1 MTRQIFPLM
10 LITILMGV
18 WNVASAQNILT
29 DAEPILENATEAL
42 SAGAVSVIPD
52 NENGAESVQSIVP
65 MNVPLAE
72 PLMEVNTTDD
82 ADYFVLSLPPVQ
94 ETLEP
99 KLDVVVVC
107 DTSATMNGKFR
118 EDQLSVL
125 NDVVNSL
132 NSPDRVQ
139 IFAADIST
147 FPMVPSLSDPK
158 STEVQ
163 DGIAK
168 LTKRT
173 PLGSMDFGKAIN
185 AAKGAFDSA
194 SDATRVIVFIGQ
206 GSSRAKLIAAK
217 DLADLG
223 DALAK
228 DHVSMDAVALG
239 PNVDPTVLKT
249 LASKSG
255 GMVVSNEDA
264 NYADF
269 PNMIRRKVAW
279 TAGEPKHNFQ
289 AVYPVKVPPLR
300 SDRETIVIGKANK
313 GIGPGTFRFN
323 LEDGNEESVNYVPQT
338 VAGSNITEMV
348 EKVEKSNGS
357 WLPLENWNDYQNVNH
372 LFDQKVDAILAQ
384 VDDLINGKT
393 FDLDTAD
400 SIISEAVK
408 KYPSNPEVLEYV
420 RIIDDLKRQNA
431 DAVKTFITPETGE
444 LQREVIAQDVATQ
457 RARFQVQDEIGK
469 ARQVMANNP
478 EEAIEIL
485 MAVQSQ
491 LSIKGLPP
499 EDLDTLTKQVQ
510 SSIREAK
517 SREEALAIKQAE
529 DRTRLMEMRE
539 RQIAL
544 DNAKTEE
551 QNIQQMMRR
560 FDSLMDEGKYR
571 DAEESAAAAVLA
583 KDPDNQAAIVGTL
596 TARYRGYEEQNR
608 RVNVLRQKGFVDAF
622 YQAELG
628 AVPFPDDPPVVY
640 PDSEVWKRL
649 TEKRVEKYSSMDLA
663 QQSPVDKKLM
673 ESLKEETSVS
683 AFDTPLNEVIDKLKE
698 QHGIEIQLDKTAL
711 EEESIDSEMPITLD
725 VHGISLAAA
734 LRLML
739 TSNQM
744 MYVIE
749 DEVIK
754 ITTQTKAEES
764 LSTRVYPVAD
774 LVIPIQNLPPMNG
787 GMGGGMLG
795 NNAGMGGMGGGFGGM
810 MGGAGGGMGM
820 GGMGMG
826 GMGGGMGGFM
836 NNGEALRRANAIN
849 KATGGA
855 FFSFKEEV
863 KPAKNAK
870 KAQKKAS
877 ASKWN
882 QYFAEM
888 ANADEETVK
897 ESQAKVREVIRQMK
911 SEKRFADIIV
921 VLNAAI
927 TNNQIQPWMY
937 ETLAIAMVMD
947 NRPAED
953 VERAYLSALEF
964 CEDPNQMLLIGV
976 FMEKMGYTERAL
988 TIYEQLGKM
997 FPDSIQPFVAALNL
1011 ARRPD
1016 VDSVEMMKWASL
1028 GLLRQEVEPEDK
1040 PDWDAALL
1048 CAKAISARLEAEG
1061 KTEDAKAFA
1070 KDLENALQR
1079 DCVVT
1084 VSWTGDAD
1092 IDLFVE
1098 EPNGSLCSLMNRRT
1112 VGGGFIESNG
1122 FTKDGGRDVSSKAS
1136 EKYICSQ
1143 GFPGT
1148 YRVMAKRV
1156 YGDVT
1161 GNKVVVEGTIHYG
1174 TGEAKTIK
1182 TAIPLENDMCA
1193 IEFALDEGR
1202 RTEALETARL
1212 NTAIAKGKESQ
1223 IAQKLFANVDHKA
1236 MADYAASGEGG
1247 LVPGF
1252 VNLSG
1257 AVGYMPVIWT
1267 LKPGATYG
1275 ATGVVSADRRY
1286 VRISVAPS
1294 FSSIKSVKTFNFVT
1308 GDSNDNSSMYGGGSG
1323 GGNRGSSY

>member
-1 MTRQIFPLM
+1 
-10 LITILMGV
+10 V
-18 WNVASAQNILT
+18 
-29 DAEPILENATEAL
+29 
-42 SAGAVSVIPD
+42 
-52 NENGAESVQSIVP
+52 
-65 MNVPLAE
+65 
-72 PLMEVNTTDD
+72 
-82 ADYFVLSLPPVQ
+82 
-94 ETLEP
+94 
-99 KLDVVVVC
+99 
-107 DTSATMNGKFR
+107 
-118 EDQLSVL
+118 
-125 NDVVNSL
+125 
-132 NSPDRVQ
+132 
-139 IFAADIST
+139 
-147 FPMVPSLSDPK
+147 
-158 STEVQ
+158 
-163 DGIAK
+163 
-168 LTKRT
+168 
-173 PLGSMDFGKAIN
+173 
-185 AAKGAFDSA
+185 
-194 SDATRVIVFIGQ
+194 
-206 GSSRAKLIAAK
+206 
-217 DLADLG
+217 
-223 DALAK
+223 
-228 DHVSMDAVALG
+228 
-239 PNVDPTVLKT
+239 
-249 LASKSG
+249 
-255 GMVVSNEDA
+255 
-264 NYADF
+264 NYAPMD
-269 PNMIRRKVAW
+269 
-279 TAGEPKHNFQ
+279 
-289 AVYPVKVPPLR
+289 VP
-300 SDRETIVIGKANK
+300 
-313 GIGPGTFRFN
+313 
-323 LEDGNEESVNYVPQT
+323 
-338 VAGSNITEMV
+338 GSNISDMV
-348 EKVEKSNGS
+348 QKVEKSDGG
-357 WLPLENWNDYQNVNH
+357 WLPLENWSDYQNVNQ
-372 LFDQKVDAILAQ
+372 LFDQKVEGMLAQ
-384 VDDLINGKT
+384 VDDLLNGKT

-400 SIISEAVK
+400 TIVQEAAK

-420 RIIDDLKRQNA
+420 RMIDDLKRQNA
-431 DAVKTFITPETGE
+431 DAVKTFITPESGE
-444 LQREVIAQDVATQ
+444 LQSEVIAQDVATQ

-517 SREEALAIKQAE
+517 SRAEALAIKKAE

-560 FDSLMDEGKYR
+560 FDSLMEEGKYR

-583 KDPDNQAAIVGTL
+583 KDPDNQAAIAGTL
-596 TARYRGYEEQNR
+596 TARHRGYEEQNR
-608 RVNVLRQKGFVDAF
+608 RVNILRQKGFVDAF

-628 AVPFPDDPPVVY
+628 SVPFPDDPPVVY

-663 QQSPVDKKLM
+663 QQSAVDKKLM
-673 ESLKEETSVS
+673 DSLKEETSIS
-683 AFDTPLNEVIDKLKE
+683 AFDTPLTEVVDKLKS

-711 EEESIDSEMPITLD
+711 EEESIDAEMPITLD

-863 KPAKNAK
+863 KPAKASK
-870 KAQKKAS
+870 KVAKKAS
-877 ASKWN
+877 AAKWN
-882 QYFAEM
+882 QYFAGL

-988 TIYEQLGKM
+988 SIYEQLGKM
-997 FPDSIQPFVAALNL
+997 FPDAIEPFVAALNL

-1028 GLLRQEVEPEDK
+1028 GLLRQEVEPENK

-1048 CAKAISARLEAEG
+1048 SAKAISARLEAEG
-1061 KTEDAKAFA
+1061 KTEEAKTFA

-1079 DCVVT
+1079 DCIVT

-1112 VGGGFIESNG
+1112 SGGGFLESNG
-1122 FTKDGGRDVSSKAS
+1122 FTKDAGRDASSKAS
-1136 EKYICSQ
+1136 ERYICSQ

-1156 YGDVT
+1156 YGEVT
-1161 GNKVVVEGTIHYG
+1161 GNKVIVEGTIHYG
-1174 TGEAKTIK
+1174 TGESKTIK
-1182 TAIPLENDMCA
+1182 TAVPLENDTCA
-1193 IEFALDEGR
+1193 VEFALDEGR
-1202 RTEALETARL
+1202 RTEALEEARL

-1223 IAQKLFANVDHKA
+1223 LAQKLFANVDHKA
-1236 MADYAASGEGG
+1236 MADYAATGEGG
-1247 LVPGF
+1247 PGIGYL
-1252 VNLSG
+1252 NLSG

-1308 GDSNDNSSMYGGGSG
+1308 GDSNDNSSQYSGGGGSMG
-1323 GGNRGSSY
+1323 RGY

>member
-10 LITILMGV
+10 LVTLLLGV
-18 WNVASAQNILT
+18 WSVASAQNNILADVESIVEDADPTSLT
-29 DAEPILENATEAL
+29 DTAKEAP
-42 SAGAVSVIPD
+42 VDV
-52 NENGAESVQSIVP
+52 NGAETIQTIVP
-65 MNVPLAE
+65 MHVPLAE
-72 PLMEVNTTDD
+72 SLMEMNTTDD
-82 ADYFVLSLPPVQ
+82 ADYFVLAIPPVP
-94 ETLEP
+94 ETIEP
-99 KLDVVVVC
+99 KVDVVVVC

-118 EDQLSVL
+118 DDQLAVL

-132 NSPDRVQ
+132 NSQDRVQ

-147 FPMVPSLSDPK
+147 FPMVPGFSDPK
-158 STEVQ
+158 SAEVQ
-163 DGIAK
+163 EGIEK

-185 AAKGAFDSA
+185 AAKGAFDST
-194 SDATRVIVFIGQ
+194 SDAARVIVFIGQ
-206 GSSRAKLIAAK
+206 GSSRAKLLAQK
-217 DLADLG
+217 ELADLG
-223 DALAK
+223 DDLAK
-228 DHVSMDAVALG
+228 NHIAMDAVAIG
-239 PNVDPTVLKT
+239 PNVDPALLKT
-249 LASKSG
+249 LAAKAG
-255 GMVVSNEDA
+255 GVVVSNEDM
-264 NYADF
+264 NYTDF
-269 PNMIRRKVAW
+269 QNMIRRKVAW
-279 TAGEPKHNFQ
+279 TAGEPTHTFQ

-313 GIGPGTFRFN
+313 GIKPGTFTFK
-323 LEDGNEESVNYVPQT
+323 LEDGNEEVVNYAPMDVP
-338 VAGSNITEMV
+338 GSNISDMV
-348 EKVEKSNGS
+348 QKVEKSDGG
-357 WLPLENWNDYQNVNH
+357 WLPLENWSDYQNVNQ
-372 LFDQKVDAILAQ
+372 LFDQKVEGMLAQ
-384 VDDLINGKT
+384 VDDLLNGKT

-400 SIISEAVK
+400 TIVQEAAK

-420 RIIDDLKRQNA
+420 RMIDDLKRQNA
-431 DAVKTFITPETGE
+431 DAVKTFITPESGE
-444 LQREVIAQDVATQ
+444 LQSEVIAQDVATQ

-517 SREEALAIKQAE
+517 SRAEALAIKKAE

-560 FDSLMDEGKYR
+560 FDSLMEEGKYR

-583 KDPDNQAAIVGTL
+583 KDPDNQAAIAGTL
-596 TARYRGYEEQNR
+596 TARHRGYEEQNR
-608 RVNVLRQKGFVDAF
+608 RVNILRQKGFVDAF

-628 AVPFPDDPPVVY
+628 SVPFPDDPPVVY

-663 QQSPVDKKLM
+663 QQSAVDKKLM
-673 ESLKEETSVS
+673 DSLKEETSIS
-683 AFDTPLNEVIDKLKE
+683 AFDTPLTEVVDKLKS

-711 EEESIDSEMPITLD
+711 EEESIDAEMPITLD

-849 KATGGA
+849 KATVGA

-863 KPAKNAK
+863 KPAKASK
-870 KAQKKAS
+870 KVAKKAS
-877 ASKWN
+877 AAKWN
-882 QYFAEM
+882 QYFAGL

-988 TIYEQLGKM
+988 SIYEQLGKM
-997 FPDSIQPFVAALNL
+997 FPDAIEPFVAALNL

-1028 GLLRQEVEPEDK
+1028 GLLRQEVEPENK

-1048 CAKAISARLEAEG
+1048 SAKAISARLEAEG
-1061 KTEDAKAFA
+1061 KTEEAKTFA

-1079 DCVVT
+1079 DCIVT

-1112 VGGGFIESNG
+1112 SGGGFLESNG
-1122 FTKDGGRDVSSKAS
+1122 FTKDAGRDASSKAS
-1136 EKYICSQ
+1136 ERYICSQ

-1156 YGDVT
+1156 YGEVT
-1161 GNKVVVEGTIHYG
+1161 GNKVIVEGTIHYG
-1174 TGEAKTIK
+1174 TGESKTIK
-1182 TAIPLENDMCA
+1182 TAVPLENDTCA
-1193 IEFALDEGR
+1193 VEFALDEGR
-1202 RTEALETARL
+1202 RTEALEEARL

-1223 IAQKLFANVDHKA
+1223 LAQKLFANVDHKA
-1236 MADYAASGEGG
+1236 MADYAATGEGG
-1247 LVPGF
+1247 PGIGYL
-1252 VNLSG
+1252 NLSG

-1308 GDSNDNSSMYGGGSG
+1308 GDSNDNSSQYSGGGGSMG
-1323 GGNRGSSY
+1323 RGY

>member
-10 LITILMGV
+10 LVTFLLGV
-18 WNVASAQNILT
+18 WSVASAQNILT
-29 DAEPILENATEAL
+29 DPDSIVEDAVPTQSNDAADAAAPEA
-42 SAGAVSVIPD
+42 GGTVP
-52 NENGAESVQSIVP
+52 VQTIVP
-65 MNVPLAE
+65 MHVPSAD
-72 PLMEVNTTDD
+72 PVMEVNSADD
-82 ADYFVLSLPPVQ
+82 ADYFVLAIPPVQ

-139 IFAADIST
+139 IFAADVST
-147 FPMVPSLSDPK
+147 FPMVPGLSDPK
-158 STEVQ
+158 SDEVQ

-168 LTKRT
+168 LTRRT
-173 PLGSMDFGKAIN
+173 PLGSMDLGKAIN
-185 AAKGAFDSA
+185 AAKGAFDSN
-194 SDATRVIVFIGQ
+194 SDAARVIVFIGQ
-206 GSSRAKLIAAK
+206 GSSRAKLLAQK
-217 DLADLG
+217 ELADLG
-223 DALAK
+223 DDLANN
-228 DHVSMDAVALG
+228 HIAMDAVAIG
-239 PNVDPTVLKT
+239 PNVDASVLKT
-249 LASKSG
+249 LAAKAG
-255 GMVVSNEDA
+255 GMVVSNEDM
-264 NYADF
+264 NYTDF
-269 PNMIRRKVAW
+269 PNMIRRKVSW
-279 TAGEPKHNFQ
+279 TTGEPTHTFQ

-300 SDRETIVIGKANK
+300 SDRETIIIGKANK
-313 GIGPGTFRFN
+313 GIGQGIFSFKK
-323 LEDGNEESVNYVPQT
+323 EDGTDEVVNYTPVE
-338 VAGSNITEMV
+338 VAGSNITDMV
-348 EKVEKSNGS
+348 QKVEKSNGG
-357 WLPLENWNDYQNVNH
+357 WLPLENWVDYQNINQ
-372 LFDQKVDAILAQ
+372 LFDQKVDGMLAQ
-384 VDDLINGKT
+384 VDDLLNGQT
-393 FDLDTAD
+393 FDLTSA
-400 SIISEAVK
+400 EAIVQEAAK

-420 RIIDDLKRQNA
+420 RMIDDLKRQNA
-431 DAVKTFITPETGE
+431 DAVKTFITPESGE
-444 LQREVIAQDVATQ
+444 LRREVIAQDVETQ
-457 RARFQVQDEIGK
+457 RARVMVQNEIGK

-478 EEAIEIL
+478 DEAIEIL
-485 MAVQSQ
+485 MAVQNQ
-491 LSIKGLPP
+491 LGILGLPP
-499 EDLDTLTKQVQ
+499 EDLDVLSKQVQ

-517 SREEALAIKQAE
+517 SRQEALEIKKAE

-596 TARYRGYEEQNR
+596 TARHRGYEEQNR
-608 RVNVLRQKGFVDAF
+608 RANVLRQKGFVDAF

-628 AVPFPDDPPVVY
+628 AIPFPDDPPVVY

-663 QQSPVDKKLM
+663 QQSAVDKKLM
-673 ESLKEETSVS
+673 DSLKEETSIS
-683 AFDTPLNEVIDKLKE
+683 AFDTPLTDVVDKLKQ

-711 EEESIDSEMPITLD
+711 EEESIDTEMPITLD

-749 DEVIK
+749 DEVVK

-863 KPAKNAK
+863 KPAKASKKNAK
-870 KAQKKAS
+870 KAS
-877 ASKWN
+877 AAKWN
-882 QYFAEM
+882 QYFAGL
-888 ANADEETVK
+888 ADADEETLK
-897 ESQAKVREVIRQMK
+897 ESQAKVREVIRQMR

-927 TNNQIQPWMY
+927 VNNQIQPWMY

-947 NRPAED
+947 NRPAEE

-997 FPDSIQPFVAALNL
+997 FPDSPEPFVAALNL

-1028 GLLRQEVEPEDK
+1028 GLLRQEVEPENK
-1040 PDWDAALL
+1040 LDWNAALL
-1048 CAKAISARLEAEG
+1048 CAKAISVRLEAEG
-1061 KTEDAKAFA
+1061 KTEEAKAFA
-1070 KDLENALQR
+1070 KEMENALQR

-1098 EPNGSLCSLMNRRT
+1098 EPNGSLCSLMNRRSA
-1112 VGGGFIESNG
+1112 GGGFLEANG
-1122 FTKDGGRDVSSKAS
+1122 YTKDAGRDASTKAT

-1143 GFPGT
+1143 GFSGT

-1156 YGDVT
+1156 YGEVT
-1161 GNKVVVEGTIHYG
+1161 GNKVIVEGTIHYG
-1174 TGEAKTIK
+1174 TGESKTIK
-1182 TAIPLENDMCA
+1182 SAVPLENDTCA
-1193 IEFALDEGR
+1193 VEFALDDGR
-1202 RTEALETARL
+1202 RTEALEEARL

-1308 GDSNDNSSMYGGGSG
+1308 GDSNDNSSMYGGGGS